1 MPKGSVAR
9 NAKSTTTTTTITTT
23 TTTRAAASRPP
34 PPFLTIPVEL
44 REHIYN
50 ELLPYDSSS
59 LFQLLLTCPQITR
72 EAKPFIFKQSLIF
85 DGQSELY
92 DWIRRVDR
100 KYLRY
105 VADIQFKLHDID
117 PEKIVGALGKRLR
130 QANITA
136 ANSARAPE
144 GNPYDEAC
152 DWEIDRLGN
161 AFLLL
166 PNVKHITVLAGTDA
180 DPRPSYHM
188 LVSFSKLLSRRFPQ
202 LVTLTNQ
209 DEYLPAG
216 CLLGMQNLRRLCFPA
231 LSSSPPAEVTAMISG
246 LPKLLH
252 LEFNRLHADTGTSQ
266 DILYSRSA
274 TRQQCNYAELTR
286 GLLNLESLAFY
297 GESCEEDEED
307 DDDDDDGDGDEDE
320 DRDGEKAIPEIPE
333 TTRLFMGALNG
344 HKSSLKK
351 LKIFPNLD
359 SYYESRVQKKIA
371 TFKTSALTYLEVNH
385 AYFPGF
391 DFLPGTLNTLV
402 LWSSE
407 RNVPFESSMKNLIVT
422 AKEYRSDVPD
432 LGNIII
438 YLEIEEW
445 DGMAQARQWLY
456 ERMEAIGIGL
466 RWRRWDGIPPTR

>member
-9 NAKSTTTTTTITTT
+9 NAKCITTT
-23 TTTRAAASRPP
+23 TSTTRAAASRPL
-34 PPFLTIPVEL
+34 PPFLTIPAEL

-59 LFQLLLTCPQITR
+59 IFQLLLTCPQITR

-161 AFLLL
+161 AFLSF
-166 PNVKHITVLAGTDA
+166 PNVKQITVLAGTDA

-202 LVTLTNQ
+202 LVTLINQ

-216 CLLGMQNLRRLCFPA
+216 CLLGMQNLKRLSFPA
-231 LSSSPPAEVTAMISG
+231 LSSSSPAEVTAMISG
-246 LPKLLH
+246 LPNLLH
-252 LEFNRLHADTGTSQ
+252 LEFNRLRADTGTSQ

-274 TRQQCNYAELTR
+274 TRQQCNFAELTR

-297 GESCEEDEED
+297 GESCKEGEED
-307 DDDDDDGDGDEDE
+307 DDDDDDDDGDEDE

-333 TTRLFMGALNG
+333 VTRLFMGSLNG

-351 LKIFPNLD
+351 LKIFPNVD
-359 SYYESRVQKKIA
+359 FYYESRVQKKIA
-371 TFKTSALTYLEVNH
+371 TFKTSTLTYLEINH

-407 RNVPFESSMKNLIVT
+407 RDVPFEFSMKNLVVT
-422 AKEYRSDVPD
+422 AKEYRSDVPG

-445 DGMAQARQWLY
+445 DGMAQAREWLY